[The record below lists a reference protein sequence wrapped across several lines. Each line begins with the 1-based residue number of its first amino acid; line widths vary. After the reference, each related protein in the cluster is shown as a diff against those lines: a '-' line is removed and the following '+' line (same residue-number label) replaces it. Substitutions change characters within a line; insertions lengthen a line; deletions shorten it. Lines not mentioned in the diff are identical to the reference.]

1 MQKEI
6 IITILV
12 ITLVVIGNIITQNN
26 TKHTVEVLSHQLGMI
41 RQEAIKEEANQE
53 ELKKQLEQIEQTWK
67 ERYKIL
73 AYYIEHE
80 ELEKVET
87 EITKLRANIATKE
100 YQTAVESIDTCN
112 FILMHINEKS
122 ALKIVNVF

>member
-26 TKHTVEVLSHQLGMI
+26 TKHTVEVLSHQLGTI

-100 YQTAVESIDTCN
+100 YQTAVENIDTCN

>member
-26 TKHTVEVLSHQLGMI
+26 TKHTVEVLSHQLGTI